1 MIISLETLRKAFENG
16 LPGEDVQ
23 WEMASSDRLV
33 RDFPRKPRNDSAEAA
48 VLILLYRYGDR
59 LCTVFIK
66 RPDYKGIHGGQI
78 SFPGGKREKKDSSP
92 EETALRETS
101 EETGL
106 PAGKIKIIGRL
117 TPLFIHVSNI
127 NVIPFAGWF
136 DGTPLFSPQ
145 KSEVDFLIE
154 ADLDRFIPEPLIKE
168 GVFDVRGEKINIRYF
183 DYMGHII
190 WGATAMIF
198 NELLAIIRRSGMKV
212 RE

>member
-1 MIISLETLRKAFENG
+1 MIISFETLRKAFEEG

-33 RDFPRKPRNDSAEAA
+33 RDFPRKPRIDSAEAS
-48 VLILLYRYGDR
+48 VLILLYRSGNR

-78 SFPGGKREKKDSSP
+78 SFPGGKREKTDSSA

-106 PAGKIKIIGRL
+106 PDGKIKIIGRL

-154 ADLDRFIPEPLIKE
+154 AYMERFIPEPMIKE

-183 DYMGHII
+183 DYMGHVI

-198 NELLAIIRRSGMKV
+198 NELLAIIRRSGLKV